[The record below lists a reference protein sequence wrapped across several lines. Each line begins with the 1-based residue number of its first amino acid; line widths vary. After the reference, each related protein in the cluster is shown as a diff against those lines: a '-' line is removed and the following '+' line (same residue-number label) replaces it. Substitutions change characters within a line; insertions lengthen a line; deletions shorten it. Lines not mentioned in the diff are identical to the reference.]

1 MWTYLLAGLAVLAG
15 RYLVTNVFFLI
26 LHSGVL
32 LLYTLCLKAAENDW
46 TVGERT
52 PPGPLHLPLIG
63 DSDGRYDEDLDE
75 DGMCSNDQ

>member
-1 MWTYLLAGLAVLAG
+1 MDLPPRRTCCVGW
-15 RYLVTNVFFLI
+15 LVFCHKCFFLI
-26 LHSGVL
+26 FSSGLL

-75 DGMCSNDQ
+75 DGTCSSDQ

>member
-1 MWTYLLAGLAVLAG
+1 MDLPPRRTCCVGWLVF
-15 RYLVTNVFFLI
+15 RYKCFFLI
-26 LHSGVL
+26 FCPGLL

-63 DSDGRYDEDLDE
+63 VGDGRYDEDPDE

>member
-15 RYLVTNVFFLI
+15 GLTNVFFSEFC
-26 LHSGVL
+26 SGVL

-63 DSDGRYDEDLDE
+63 VSDGRYDEDLDE
-75 DGMCSNDQ
+75 DGMCCHNQRW

>member
-15 RYLVTNVFFLI
+15 WCLNTIVFFLI
-26 LHSGVL
+26 FFPGLL

>member
-1 MWTYLLAGLAVLAG
+1 MDLPPSRTCCAGWLVF
-15 RYLVTNVFFLI
+15 RYNCLFLI
-26 LHSGVL
+26 FFPGLL

-63 DSDGRYDEDLDE
+63 VGDGRYDEDLDE
-75 DGMCSNDQ
+75 DGTCSSDQ

>member
-15 RYLVTNVFFLI
+15 GLTNVFFSEFC
-26 LHSGVL
+26 SGVL

-63 DSDGRYDEDLDE
+63 VGDGRYDEDLDE
-75 DGMCSNDQ
+75 DGTCSRDQ

>member
-1 MWTYLLAGLAVLAG
+1 MWTYILAGLAVLAG
-15 RYLVTNVFFLI
+15 WYLDTNVLSDFFPGL
-26 LHSGVL
+26 L

-63 DSDGRYDEDLDE
+63 DSDGRYDEDHDE
-75 DGMCSNDQ
+75 DGMCCHDQ